1 MTTRAIRSSSR
12 SVRGTGY
19 RFIRN
24 VTQLGDDVEP
34 LADRPEGTRSV
45 SERTVGLLRSV
56 EDLSLALQ
64 RCEHTEAAT
73 ERLFDVLD
81 ASGYVDAMA
90 VFRLDAR
97 TAQML
102 LVGARKMSERWM
114 VSVAAGVPLTPAFA
128 SAHSVLIG
136 EPVQFGDIRQMAQPF
151 SATRRAGRLRLPG
164 VLVPPHR
171 LRRPR
176 PGHLGVARRTP
187 EPFEATGSAYLRC
200 CVRGV
205 RTQGRGARLDRRAMK
220 VDKQASLAT

>member
-1 MTTRAIRSSSR
+1 M
-12 SVRGTGY
+12 
-19 RFIRN
+19 
-24 VTQLGDDVEP
+24 
-34 LADRPEGTRSV
+34 

-73 ERLFDVLD
+73 ERLFDALD

-151 SATRRAGRLRLPG
+151 SATARELADSGFRACLFLPIG
-164 VLVPPHR
+164 CGDRVW
-171 LRRPR
+171 
-176 PGHLGVARRTP
+176 GHLGVARRTP
-187 EPFEATGSAYLRC
+187 EPFEATGSAYLRAAC
-200 CVRGV
+200 AVFALRV
-205 RTQGRGARLDRRAMK
+205 EALDSTVER
-220 VDKQASLAT
+220 